1 LQPPRVF
8 RHPRPPPA
16 LPRAR
21 PHSPVRGRV
30 SRETCVVSVAK
41 YFVSWQHEAPC
52 QTVHRG
58 ERHPPPVG
66 LMALT
71 LDMSPISPR
80 GTSFAARSHDSRRAH
95 WACSTFR
102 TTASTTRSIPGKHS
116 YPPHSVDFVDTFLA
130 ATGRAGP
137 WGRSAPLEPI
147 ASLSI
152 TLRALGHGP
161 RSGRPA
167 TCGPASFCRASLIP
181 GPWRVAPRLDGGPE
195 PSDPSSPQ
203 CCFDERSALP
213 RSIPS
218 ARGMRER
225 WGSSGVTGRSTMSF
239 APDVLA
245 MVDVGEQRNASSPR
259 PGHVG
264 SSREH
269 MRRPAQSTS
278 RSTSASELARYRQVP
293 A

>member
-1 LQPPRVF
+1 MTSVSEQYSSRVCF
-8 RHPRPPPA
+8 ATHGHHP
-16 LPRAR
+16 
-21 PHSPVRGRV
+21 HCPVR
-30 SRETCVVSVAK
+30 SRI
-41 YFVSWQHEAPC
+41 APPEGEFHVKHDSSRSPSTSFHGSTTTLC

-71 LDMSPISPR
+71 LDMSPIPPR

-152 TLRALGHGP
+152 TPSRFELSVTVLALAA
-161 RSGRPA
+161 RRRVDR
-167 TCGPASFCRASLIP
+167 RAS
-181 GPWRVAPRLDGGPE
+181 VA
-195 PSDPSSPQ
+195 
-203 CCFDERSALP
+203 
-213 RSIPS
+213 
-218 ARGMRER
+218 AR
-225 WGSSGVTGRSTMSF
+225 
-239 APDVLA
+239 
-245 MVDVGEQRNASSPR
+245 
-259 PGHVG
+259 
-264 SSREH
+264 
-269 MRRPAQSTS
+269 
-278 RSTSASELARYRQVP
+278 
-293 A
+293 